1 MSWQGAGWKGG
12 YWKGARTPQ
21 RKKTEQNK
29 KSDQA
34 KEQKIPQYDSDC
46 WVVGTSASSSSRP
59 SESAGN
65 LQDLTKVLKTVV
77 KAGNF
82 ELPAEAMALLESS
95 ERDDTRAAFSTEQR
109 ALNARRKAF
118 NKVQRLKDAMGK
130 KTEKYRSFR
139 QAIKDQLATETERYE
154 RDMEDI
160 KKNLKL
166 AEAELEKIESGVV
179 DEEMA
184 STTPANE
191 DMDIFGAMDLVKEK
205 DRLQAQLRLAQENS
219 DAKEAKYMETQ
230 RNLQHQIQ
238 AMQQQMQSMLDHGMV
253 VPTGTRSHVWP
264 AISPVSSQELPG
276 VSSPQMPT
284 VRGAVRPFSRSRD
297 RAEPYLVDNKEMKET
312 TSTWQVQDRSQGW
325 RPWESGIGDY
335 VRQWLTRG
343 RHHLVRFGCCMRPM
357 AVIGR
362 LSRLCLLHSGG
373 AQEVP
378 REIQKGRVFI
388 QNCDYD
394 LWWILRPGYAC
405 DGFDTA
411 RVENSDKWHCAKSRS
426 GSPLAV
432 FSVVSVVQRRIDDQC
447 PRGLWKHQEN
457 RHFVS
462 GSPGYLPTGIDFEN
476 KLVVV
481 QSGIIYIQHRDGYY
495 NKHGACHFV
504 RWHVK
509 NERGCTLILAEI
521 SVWQGEGIPPKN
533 SRGILTE
540 DGSGSLVGL
549 TSLIA
554 FLPSSTTSIDD
565 CAGRVRGM

>member
-1 MSWQGAGWKGG
+1 MELKQDSMQVWNTLGPSGTIPRFPGDREPNWHRKERQIRANARTELAAFVRAPRVDKADRACYLIQLLEAHHSSPKLVRARRALRSCGMSWQGAGWKGG

-312 TSTWQVQDRSQGW
+312 TSTGKCRTEAKD
-325 RPWESGIGDY
+325 
-335 VRQWLTRG
+335 
-343 RHHLVRFGCCMRPM
+343 
-357 AVIGR
+357 
-362 LSRLCLLHSGG
+362 GG
-373 AQEVP
+373 LGNLE
-378 REIQKGRVFI
+378 
-388 QNCDYD
+388 
-394 LWWILRPGYAC
+394 
-405 DGFDTA
+405 
-411 RVENSDKWHCAKSRS
+411 
-426 GSPLAV
+426 
-432 FSVVSVVQRRIDDQC
+432 
-447 PRGLWKHQEN
+447 
-457 RHFVS
+457 
-462 GSPGYLPTGIDFEN
+462 
-476 KLVVV
+476 
-481 QSGIIYIQHRDGYY
+481 
-495 NKHGACHFV
+495 
-504 RWHVK
+504 
-509 NERGCTLILAEI
+509 
-521 SVWQGEGIPPKN
+521 
-533 SRGILTE
+533 
-540 DGSGSLVGL
+540 
-549 TSLIA
+549 
-554 FLPSSTTSIDD
+554 
-565 CAGRVRGM
+565 